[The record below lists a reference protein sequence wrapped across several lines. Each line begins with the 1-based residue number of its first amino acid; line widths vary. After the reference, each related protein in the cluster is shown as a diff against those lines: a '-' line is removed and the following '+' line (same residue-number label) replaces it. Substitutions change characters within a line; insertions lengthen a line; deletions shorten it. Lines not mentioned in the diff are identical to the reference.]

1 MKNFILTVINII
13 QATANFIQTVIFIAL
28 VKDYMERKYN
38 SNFTNL
44 FVTISYN
51 IIYVYSKG
59 QILLIKLNKNI
70 VLFIESNPTLL
81 KISNDIKSLSSSKNE
96 EINKNTIE
104 FVKNGEVIKN
114 IRCNNFKCNNI
125 KSNDSNCEE
134 LINAYENEYD
144 FLIYSH
150 LNENNCFNKKILQK
164 GEEITSPIY
173 ELSNIS
179 FMLVELHIDN
189 NIFKINL
196 KNEKHNFYVQGNR
209 LSFDFF
215 MYYLKNIELNT
226 TFELSSSNSIS
237 VHIIDQNVDKCV
249 LDFIDDN
256 SITND
261 NSITDDNSRYILIEK
276 DTYKLN
282 ISLNGPEQK

>member
-1 MKNFILTVINII
+1 MSFLLIMKNFIQIVTNFI
-13 QATANFIQTVIFIAL
+13 QAVTNFIQTIIFIAL

-59 QILLIKLNKNI
+59 QILFIKLNKEV

-81 KISNDIKSLSSSKNE
+81 KISNDVKSLLTLKNE
-96 EINKNTIE
+96 ETPKNTIE
-104 FVKNGEVIKN
+104 FIKNGEIIKKIN
-114 IRCNNFKCNNI
+114 CNDL

-134 LINAYENEYD
+134 LINTYENDYD
-144 FLIYSH
+144 FLIYSQ

-209 LSFDFF
+209 LSFEFF

-226 TFELSSSNSIS
+226 TFELSSHNYIS
-237 VHIIDQNVDKCV
+237 LHIIDQNVDKCV
-249 LDFIDDN
+249 LDFTHDN
-256 SITND
+256 SITHD
-261 NSITDDNSRYILIEK
+261 NSKYILIEK

-282 ISLNGPEQK
+282 GIDEQK

>member
-1 MKNFILTVINII
+1 MSFLLTMKNFILTIINI
-13 QATANFIQTVIFIAL
+13 IQTVIFIAL

-38 SNFTNL
+38 SNVTNL
-44 FVTISYN
+44 LVTISYN

-81 KISNDIKSLSSSKNE
+81 KISNDVKSLLTLKNE
-96 EINKNTIE
+96 ETNKNTIE
-104 FVKNGEVIKN
+104 FIKNGEVIKN
-114 IRCNNFKCNNI
+114 IRCNNLN
-125 KSNDSNCEE
+125 SNDFNCEE
-134 LINAYENEYD
+134 LINSYENDYD

-150 LNENNCFNKKILQK
+150 LNENNCLNKKLLQK
-164 GEEITSPIY
+164 SEEITSPIY

-196 KNEKHNFYVQGNR
+196 KDEKHNFYVQGNR

-226 TFELSSSNSIS
+226 TFELTSHNFIS

-249 LDFIDDN
+249 LDFR
-256 SITND
+256 
-261 NSITDDNSRYILIEK
+261 DDNSRYILIEK

-282 ISLNGPEQK
+282 SKLNGS

>member
-1 MKNFILTVINII
+1 MKNFIQIVINFI
-13 QATANFIQTVIFIAL
+13 QATTNFIQTIIFIAL

-59 QILLIKLNKNI
+59 QILLIKLNKNL
-70 VLFIESNPTLL
+70 VLFIEANPTLL
-81 KISNDIKSLSSSKNE
+81 KISNDVKSLLTLKNE
-96 EINKNTIE
+96 EINNNTIE
-104 FVKNGEVIKN
+104 FIKNGEVIKN
-114 IRCNNFKCNNI
+114 ITCNNLKCNNFKCNNI
-125 KSNDSNCEE
+125 KSNDFNCEE
-134 LINAYENEYD
+134 LINSYKNDYD
-144 FLIYSH
+144 FLIYSE

-164 GEEITSPIY
+164 GEEIMSPIY

-196 KNEKHNFYVQGNR
+196 KDEKHNFYVQGNR

-237 VHIIDQNVDKCV
+237 LHIIDQNVDKWV
-249 LDFIDDN
+249 LNFANDN
-256 SITND
+256 GITND
-261 NSITDDNSRYILIEK
+261 NNAYILIEK

-282 ISLNGPEQK
+282 IKLNGPEQK

>member
-1 MKNFILTVINII
+1 MKNFIQIVTNFI
-13 QATANFIQTVIFIAL
+13 QAVTNFIQTILFIAL

-59 QILLIKLNKNI
+59 QILLIKLNKKL

-81 KISNDIKSLSSSKNE
+81 KISNDVKSLLTLKNE
-96 EINKNTIE
+96 EIPKNTIE
-104 FVKNGEVIKN
+104 FIKNGEVIKKLN
-114 IRCNNFKCNNI
+114 CNDL

-134 LINAYENEYD
+134 LINTYENDYD

-164 GEEITSPIY
+164 GEKITSPIY
-173 ELSNIS
+173 ELSNIT

-196 KNEKHNFYVQGNR
+196 KDEKHNFYVQGNR
-209 LSFDFF
+209 LSFKFF
-215 MYYLKNIELNT
+215 MYYLKNIEFNT
-226 TFELSSSNSIS
+226 TFELSSYNCIS
-237 VHIIDQNVDKCV
+237 LHIIDQNVDKCV
-249 LDFIDDN
+249 LDFTSN
-256 SITND
+256 NTITND
-261 NSITDDNSRYILIEK
+261 DNGYILIEK

-282 ISLNGPEQK
+282 GLDEQK

>member
-1 MKNFILTVINII
+1 MSFLLIMQNFIQIVI
-13 QATANFIQTVIFIAL
+13 NFIQTIIFIAL
-28 VKDYMERKYN
+28 IKDYMERKHN

-59 QILLIKLNKNI
+59 QILLVKLNKNI
-70 VLFIESNPTLL
+70 ILFIESNPTLL
-81 KISNDIKSLSSSKNE
+81 KISNDAKSLLTLKNE
-96 EINKNTIE
+96 ETPKNTIE
-104 FVKNGEVIKN
+104 FIKKEKVIKKIN
-114 IRCNNFKCNNI
+114 CNDF

-134 LINAYENEYD
+134 LINTYENDYD
-144 FLIYSH
+144 FLIYSE

-196 KNEKHNFYVQGNR
+196 KNEKHNFYMKENK
-209 LSFDFF
+209 LSLYFF
-215 MYYLKNIELNT
+215 IYYLKNIELNT
-226 TFELSSSNSIS
+226 TFDFTSHNYIS
-237 VHIIDQNVDKCV
+237 LHIIDQDVNKCV
-249 LDFIDDN
+249 LDF
-256 SITND
+256 TND
-261 NSITDDNSRYILIEK
+261 NNGYILIEK

-282 ISLNGPEQK
+282 GLDDQK

>member
-1 MKNFILTVINII
+1 MSFLLIMKNFIQAII
-13 QATANFIQTVIFIAL
+13 NFIQTVIFIAL

-209 LSFDFF
+209 LSFNFF

-226 TFELSSSNSIS
+226 TFELSSHNYIS

>member
-1 MKNFILTVINII
+1 MSFLLIMKNFIQAII
-13 QATANFIQTVIFIAL
+13 NFIQTVIFIAL

-81 KISNDIKSLSSSKNE
+81 KISNDVKSLLTLKNE

-209 LSFDFF
+209 LSFNFF

-226 TFELSSSNSIS
+226 TFELSSHNYIS